1 MAAHMAHE
9 ALGSSSASSQLN
21 AASQVKNLRA
31 SKRVQKSRSIQQVL
45 PGYFAKHKPKQKVIM
60 LKTSITEDTPDMS
73 QDGWETETDELDHG
87 TVVES
92 NSIMAPPV
100 SWVDKVALHQ
110 SQLAS
115 ARQGSAHDFVLPL
128 EGDPPDA
135 AR

>member
-1 MAAHMAHE
+1 MAHE

-31 SKRVQKSRSIQQVL
+31 SKRVQKSRSIQQGL

-60 LKTSITEDTPDMS
+60 LKMSITEDIPDMS
-73 QDGWETETDELDHG
+73 QDGWETKTDKLDYS
-87 TVVES
+87 TVIEINLTMIPS
-92 NSIMAPPV
+92 V

-110 SQLAS
+110 SQLALV
-115 ARQGSAHDFVLPL
+115 RQGSAGDFVLPI
-128 EGDPPDA
+128 EGDLSDA